1 MFSFFKKILSKPNF
15 LRDTP
20 KPNNVLLVETNGC
33 HGEVIAA
40 YIKYF
45 QNLNINVYCLVN
57 SRLANENPFC
67 RLNNICK
74 IYSASLKQLHKLL
87 KIEYL
92 RKYDHIFIMSSI
104 NYKGGEN
111 NVPDMFPDLQKHK
124 SVYYIHH
131 ESQYISEFYSDT
143 DTNRNIMLGKYD
155 NCTYINPHLFGDYT
169 IPEMQAPAT
178 FVCVG
183 GITPE
188 RKNHKLLLNAIQQLH
203 DEGHAFKVLV
213 IGSGS
218 LKNIPHSVQSH
229 IELLGHLSYSDM
241 YKYVESA
248 HFFLPLLD
256 PDNQEHE
263 KYITIKVTGSAQ
275 LIYGFR
281 KIPVIH
287 SKFAKFYRFNNQ
299 NAILYD
305 DLTDGMRNALKTTSD
320 QYKKFIKELDNTAS
334 EIETES
340 AENLQKILSTGTL

>member
-1 MFSFFKKILSKPNF
+1 MFSFFKKIFSRPNF
-15 LRDTP
+15 KHDTP
-20 KPNNVLLVETNGC
+20 KPNNILLVETNGC

-45 QNLNINVYCLVN
+45 QRLNINVYCLVN
-57 SRLANENPFC
+57 KRLANENPFC
-67 RLNNICK
+67 RLSDICK

-87 KIEYL
+87 RIKHL
-92 RKYDHIFIMSSI
+92 RKYDRIFIMSSI

-111 NVPDMFPDLQKHK
+111 NVPDMFPDLKKHK

-143 DTNRNIMLGKYD
+143 DINHNIMLGKYN

-169 IPEMQAPAT
+169 TPEKQEAST
-178 FVCVG
+178 IFVCVG

-188 RKNHKLLLNAIQQLH
+188 RKNHKLLLNAIQHLH
-203 DEGHAFKVLV
+203 DEGHNFKVLV

-218 LKNIPHSVQSH
+218 LKNIPSSVQSH

-241 YKYVESA
+241 YNYVESA

-275 LIYGFR
+275 LIYGF
-281 KIPVIH
+281 KKVPVIH
-287 SKFAKFYRFNNQ
+287 SKFANFYRFNNH
-299 NAILYD
+299 NAILYNN
-305 DLTDGMRNALKTTSD
+305 LSDGMRQAIHSSAQ
-320 QYKKFIKELDNTAS
+320 QYQEYIHELDITVT

-340 AENLQKILSTGTL
+340 AENLRRILDV